1 MLGPRGEDDQ
11 DRRFM
16 EASPRFLFTYSEVR
30 AHHVVRLRDAVDTR
44 RRKPKATEEFGF
56 SGKPTSVT
64 PAAEK
69 AGVPEPRATGERRG
83 DRGDRDWAV
92 DKEGDAKSRVA
103 RDTRKDSNV
112 RDVRSRDR
120 WRSRERRDPPRDR
133 SPVRVHNQPLKRSV
147 MRLRAND
154 HTRRDRN
161 DDDKRRDEARRNDRD
176 RTRSGAAHRDDRRG
190 TRGYEERL
198 GTRRSRSRRRD
209 RDENGRGGRGGDR
222 RSRSR
227 VRSRRADP
235 LGSIEERLAA
245 LLQKTSAEEPRSQKA
260 WPGGFPLPKEPPLP
274 KRPKEPPLPKRPKE
288 PPLPGAT
295 TVPLPKRASFRPT
308 ETVKV
313 ASLRPRPGIE
323 SVRRPTEKPKST
335 PLKPKPPPGP
345 PPAWAR
351 RPT

>member
-1 MLGPRGEDDQ
+1 MG
-11 DRRFM
+11 
-16 EASPRFLFTYSEVR
+16 
-30 AHHVVRLRDAVDTR
+30 
-44 RRKPKATEEFGF
+44 
-56 SGKPTSVT
+56 
-64 PAAEK
+64 
-69 AGVPEPRATGERRG
+69 
-83 DRGDRDWAV
+83 
-92 DKEGDAKSRVA
+92 
-103 RDTRKDSNV
+103 
-112 RDVRSRDR
+112 
-120 WRSRERRDPPRDR
+120 
-133 SPVRVHNQPLKRSV
+133 
-147 MRLRAND
+147 
-154 HTRRDRN
+154 
-161 DDDKRRDEARRNDRD
+161 
-176 RTRSGAAHRDDRRG
+176 
-190 TRGYEERL
+190 
-198 GTRRSRSRRRD
+198 D

-274 KRPKEPPLPKRPKE
+274 KRPEEPPLPKRPKE

-335 PLKPKPPPGP
+335 PLKPKPPPGS